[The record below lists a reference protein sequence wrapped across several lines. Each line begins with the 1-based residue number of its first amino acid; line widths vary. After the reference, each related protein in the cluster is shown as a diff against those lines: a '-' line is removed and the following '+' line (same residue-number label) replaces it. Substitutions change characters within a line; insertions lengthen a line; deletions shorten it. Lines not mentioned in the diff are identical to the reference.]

1 MMGPGNSEWV
11 DSAISMGTGAAQDTM
26 ISKPMRTNMIMR
38 LAFRDFALEGGPQ
51 SREARGR
58 AMWLDAK
65 TAERFP
71 MTALISISHVTRY
84 RYDNPVAFG
93 AHRLLVRPRDGHDLR
108 VLETHL
114 VITPKAKLHWQFDAF
129 GNSVAHAVFAEPS
142 DRLEITSDLLIRR
155 YPGHSEISPPDRAMS
170 RMPLEYGADD
180 LTDLAPYIPMQF
192 PQEREALARW
202 LSSEFQNRP
211 AGMLEFLNALS
222 AAIHAAF
229 SYSRREERGTQ
240 SAMTTVGLKSGTCR
254 DFAFLFMECA
264 RLFGFAAR
272 FVTGYLHV
280 RESAKEMLKGG
291 GSTHAWADVYVP
303 GEGWVEFDPTNLIV
317 GNQALIRIAVT
328 RTPAQATPISGTYD
342 REQGRFLGMS
352 VDVSVRELD
361 ES

>member
-1 MMGPGNSEWV
+1 
-11 DSAISMGTGAAQDTM
+11 
-26 ISKPMRTNMIMR
+26 
-38 LAFRDFALEGGPQ
+38 
-51 SREARGR
+51 
-58 AMWLDAK
+58 
-65 TAERFP
+65 

-84 RYDNPVAFG
+84 RYDRPVAFG

-114 VITPKAKLHWQFDAF
+114 IITPKPKLHWQFDVF
-129 GNSVAHAVFAEPS
+129 GNSVAHAVFSESS
-142 DRLEITSDLLIRR
+142 DTLEIKSDLLIRR
-155 YPGHSEISPPDRAMS
+155 YAGHGENSSPDRAPS
-170 RMPLEYGADD
+170 QMPLDYGADN

-192 PQEREALARW
+192 PDERETLWRW
-202 LSSEFQNRP
+202 LGAVFQNRP
-211 AGMLEFLNALS
+211 KETLNFLSALS
-222 AAIHAAF
+222 GTIHEAF
-229 SYSRREERGTQ
+229 SYTRREERGTQ
-240 SAMTTVGLKSGTCR
+240 SAMATIGLRSGTCR

-280 RESAKEMLKGG
+280 REDEDDPLNRG

-342 REQGRFLGMS
+342 REQGQFLGMS
-352 VDVSVRELD
+352 VDVSVREVFENEDGTLL
-361 ES
+361 

>member
-1 MMGPGNSEWV
+1 
-11 DSAISMGTGAAQDTM
+11 
-26 ISKPMRTNMIMR
+26 
-38 LAFRDFALEGGPQ
+38 
-51 SREARGR
+51 
-58 AMWLDAK
+58 
-65 TAERFP
+65 

-84 RYDNPVAFG
+84 RYDRPVDFG
-93 AHRLLVRPRDGHDLR
+93 PHRLLVRPRDGHDLR

-114 VITPKAKLHWQFDAF
+114 VITPQPKLHWQFDAF
-129 GNSVAHAVFAEPS
+129 GNSVAHAVFSES
-142 DRLEITSDLLIRR
+142 SNILEINSDLLIRR
-155 YPGHSEISPPDRAMS
+155 YAGHGEISSPERS
-170 RMPLEYGADD
+170 LSQMPLDYDTENQ
-180 LTDLAPYIPMQF
+180 TDLAPYIPMEF
-192 PQEREALARW
+192 PQEREALTRW
-202 LSSEFQNRP
+202 LSAEFQNRP
-211 AGMLEFLNALS
+211 AGIFEFLSALS
-222 AAIHAAF
+222 ATIHASF

-240 SAMTTVGLKSGTCR
+240 SALATVTKRTGTCR

-280 RESAKEMLKGG
+280 REDAEEMLKGG

-352 VDVSVRELD
+352 VDVTVREVNENEDRTLPQAGI
-361 ES
+361 SQ

>member
-1 MMGPGNSEWV
+1 
-11 DSAISMGTGAAQDTM
+11 
-26 ISKPMRTNMIMR
+26 
-38 LAFRDFALEGGPQ
+38 
-51 SREARGR
+51 
-58 AMWLDAK
+58 
-65 TAERFP
+65 

-84 RYDNPVAFG
+84 RYDCPVAFG

-114 VITPKAKLHWQFDAF
+114 VITPKPKLHWQFDAF
-129 GNSVAHAVFAEPS
+129 GNSVAHAVFSESS
-142 DRLEITSDLLIRR
+142 DTLEIKSDLLIRR
-155 YPGHSEISPPDRAMS
+155 YAGHSEISPPDRALS
-170 RMPLEYGADD
+170 QMPLDYDTEN

-192 PQEREALARW
+192 PEQREALLRW
-202 LSSEFQNRP
+202 LTAEFRNRP
-211 AGMLEFLNALS
+211 AGILEFLHALS
-222 AAIHAAF
+222 ATIHAAF

-240 SAMTTVGLKSGTCR
+240 SVTTTIGLKTGTCR

-280 RESAKEMLKGG
+280 REDAEEMLKGG

-303 GEGWVEFDPTNLIV
+303 GEGWVEFDPTNLIE

-328 RTPAQATPISGTYD
+328 RTPTQATPISGTYD

-352 VDVSVRELD
+352 VDVSVREVLENED
-361 ES
+361 GTSFGNRLS